1 MSKYIS
7 FLLPVI
13 LFFIETSTAQNA
25 PVTVKEYKK
34 VFPTY
39 PYSDPDPIPAPG
51 RIYPYY
57 RFDGYTDKSIQK
69 EWKVVELENDY
80 IKVTITPEIGGKIWG
95 AIEKSTGKEFIYYN
109 HAVKFRDIALRGAW
123 TSGGLDGNYGVI
135 GHTANC
141 ATPVDYIIINRPDG
155 SISCVVGAFD
165 LITRTS
171 WRLDINLLPDKA
183 YFTTSSFWHNSTPLE
198 QPYYTWMCAGIK
210 AKGNLEFIFPGTGYI
225 GHEGEYAAW
234 NINKETGRDISF
246 YEQNNF
252 GTHKSYHV
260 LGKNADFFGGYWHD
274 DDFGMG
280 SYSTRDD
287 KAGKKIWIWSQSR
300 QGMIWEDLLT
310 DTDGQ
315 YVEVQSGRL
324 FNQAS
329 GGSNYTPF
337 KNKNFM
343 PYATDTWTEYWFPVK
358 QTKGFVQAN
367 NYGALNVRK
376 DKGMLK
382 IYFSPVQKIEDTLN
396 IYAGQKNIYKK
407 YIYLKP
413 LEIFAD
419 SIQTAVNREEV
430 IVKLGDNKLV
440 YDGNPATGVNDR
452 PVKIPEDFS
461 WDTPYALYIEGREQ
475 AKMRDPEAETTLQ
488 KCIKKDPYFLPG
500 LTEYAILLYRNMQY
514 EKSITYSKRALSLD
528 TYDPCANFY
537 YALANMEL
545 NNTENAKD
553 GLQIASQSVEYRSA
567 AFTELSK
574 IYLREGEYKKVLDY
588 AEKSIIPNK
597 YNIEGLRLMAVACRL
612 LQNETKAAEVLAA
625 INTLD
630 PLNHFARFEKYYTAP
645 SDENKNNFISLIRN
659 EMPQEVF
666 IELTAWYN
674 NLNRKDEALKAIQLS
689 PVNAEVIYWKT
700 FLENT
705 AIDAGKLSPELVFP
719 FRSETA
725 RILEQLIAKNDYWLL
740 KYHLAL
746 IWWGK
751 NNTEKAKE
759 LFNQCGTAP
768 AYAPFY
774 TAKANLFSGDS
785 KMTET
790 GLLEAIALDKKQ
802 WRTGKALINFYIEQ
816 NQFPKALTTA
826 ETYYKQSSAN
836 YIIGMLYAKTLMLN
850 NQYKKAD
857 ALLGKL
863 NVLPFENS
871 TEGRELYR
879 EAKLLLAL
887 EQMQKKNYSQAL
899 LFIAASRLWP
909 ENLGAGKP
917 YEENIDG
924 RLEDWMS
931 YLCYE
936 KMNKPDLAKTALQRI
951 ISFTPKIENTLANF
965 LAPNALVSAWVIE
978 KEISKEKA
986 IDWLD
991 AQIKL
996 FPDRKILNW
1005 CKKVFIEK
1013 KQLPV
1018 QGAASNATVRVLEQ
1032 MMMLK

>member
-7 FLLPVI
+7 FLLSVI
-13 LFFIETSTAQNA
+13 LFFNETSTAQNT
-25 PVTVKEYKK
+25 PVTAKEYKK

-39 PYSDPDPIPAPG
+39 PYSDPDPIPVPG

-69 EWKVVELENDY
+69 EWKIVELENDY
-80 IKVTITPEIGGKIWG
+80 IKVLITPEIGGKIWG

-171 WRLDINLLPDKA
+171 WRLDINLPSDKA

-225 GHEGEYAAW
+225 GHNGEYSDW
-234 NINKETGRDISF
+234 NINKENGRDVSF

-280 SYSTRDD
+280 SYATRDD

-358 QTKGFVQAN
+358 ETKGFVQAN
-367 NYGALNVRK
+367 NYGALNVKKENGR
-376 DKGMLK
+376 LK
-382 IYFSPVQKIEDTLN
+382 IYFSPVQKINDTLS
-396 IYAGQKNIYKK
+396 ITAGQKSIYKK
-407 YIYLKP
+407 YIHLKP
-413 LEIFAD
+413 LEVFAD
-419 SIQTAVNREEV
+419 SIQTAFNREEV

-452 PVKIPEDFS
+452 PVKIPEDFT
-461 WDTPYALYIEGREQ
+461 WGTPYALYAEGREQ
-475 AKMRDPEAETTLQ
+475 AKMRDPEAEATLQ

-500 LTEYAILLYRNMQY
+500 LTEYAILLYRNMEY

-537 YALANMEL
+537 YALANLWL

-574 IYLREGEYKKVLDY
+574 IYIRENDFKKALEY
-588 AEKSIIPNK
+588 AEKSMATNK
-597 YNIEGLRLMAVACRL
+597 YNVEGLRLMAVIYRL
-612 LQNETKAAEVLAA
+612 TIREATAAEVLAR
-625 INTLD
+625 INAFD
-630 PLNHFARFEKYYTAP
+630 PLNHFAHFEKYITNP
-645 SDENKNNFISLIRN
+645 SEQNKNSFLSLIRN

-666 IELTAWYN
+666 LELAAWYN
-674 NLNRKDEALKAIQLS
+674 DLHLKNEALKIIQFS
-689 PVNAEVIYWKT
+689 PVNAEVLYWKAY
-700 FLENT
+700 LENKSVDT
-705 AIDAGKLSPELVFP
+705 NKLNPELVFP
-719 FRSETA
+719 FREETA
-725 RILEQLIAKNDYWLL
+725 RVLEQLIKTNNYWLL

-751 NNTEKAKE
+751 NNTEKAKK
-759 LFNQCGTAP
+759 LFTQCGMAP

-774 TAKANLFSGDS
+774 TAKANLFSDDS
-785 KMTET
+785 KITEA
-790 GLLEAIALDKKQ
+790 GLLQAIALDKKQ
-802 WRTGKALINFYIEQ
+802 WRNGKALINFYIDQ
-816 NQFPKALTTA
+816 NQFSKALSTA
-826 ETYYKQSSAN
+826 ETYHKQSPAN

-850 NQYKKAD
+850 NQYKNAD

-863 NVLPFENS
+863 RVLPFENS

-879 EAKLLLAL
+879 EAKLLMAL

-899 LFIAASRLWP
+899 LFIADSRLWP

-936 KMNKPDLAKTALQRI
+936 KMNKPDLAKAALRKI
-951 ISFTPKIENTLANF
+951 ISFTPKVENTLANF

-978 KEISKEKA
+978 KETSREKA
-986 IDWLD
+986 VEWIDG
-991 AQIKL
+991 QMKL
-996 FPDRKILNW
+996 FPDREILNW
-1005 CKKVFIEK
+1005 CKKVFTEN
-1013 KQLPV
+1013 KQSPL
-1018 QGAASNATVRVLEQ
+1018 QGAATNATVRVLEQ
-1032 MMMLK
+1032 LMQLK

>member
-1 MSKYIS
+1 MSKYIP
-7 FLLPVI
+7 FLLSAI
-13 LFFIETSTAQNA
+13 LFFNKVSTAQNA

-34 VFPTY
+34 IFPTY
-39 PYSDPDPIPAPG
+39 PYSDPDPIPLPG

-109 HAVKFRDIALRGAW
+109 HAVKFRDIGLRGAW

-171 WRLDINLLPDKA
+171 WRLDINLPSDKA

-225 GHEGEYAAW
+225 GHNGEYAEW
-234 NINKETGRDISF
+234 NINKQNGRDISF

-280 SYSTRDD
+280 SYATRDD

-358 QTKGFVQAN
+358 ETKGFVQGN
-367 NYGALNVRK
+367 NYGALNVK
-376 DKGMLK
+376 KENGWLK
-382 IYFSPVQKIEDTLN
+382 IYFSPLQKINDTLS
-396 IYAGQKNIYKK
+396 ITAGQENIYKK
-407 YIYLKP
+407 YIRLKP
-413 LEIFAD
+413 VEVFAD
-419 SIQTAVNREEV
+419 SIQTAFNKEEV
-430 IVKLGDNKLV
+430 VVKLGDNKLV
-440 YDGNPATGVNDR
+440 YYGNPATGVNDR
-452 PVKIPEDFS
+452 PVKIPEDFN
-461 WDTPYALYIEGREQ
+461 WDTPYALYVEGREQ
-475 AKMRDPEAETTLQ
+475 AKMRDPEAEATLL
-488 KCIKKDPYFLPG
+488 KCLKKDPYFLPG
-500 LTEYAILLYRNMQY
+500 LTEYAILQYRNMQY
-514 EKSITYSKRALSLD
+514 EKSIIYSKRSLSLD
-528 TYDPCANFY
+528 TYDPGANFY
-537 YALANMEL
+537 YALASLEL
-545 NNTENAKD
+545 NNIEHAKD
-553 GLQIASQSVEYRSA
+553 GLQIATQSTEYRSA
-567 AFTELSK
+567 AFTELAK
-574 IYLREGEYKKVLDY
+574 IYLRENEYQKALEY
-588 AEKSIIPNK
+588 AEKSTVSNK
-597 YNIEGLRLMAVACRL
+597 NNIEGLRLMTVACRL
-612 LQNETKAAEVLAA
+612 LHNEAKATEILAT
-625 INTLD
+625 INALD
-630 PLNHFARFEKYYTAP
+630 PLNHFVRFEKYFANP
-645 SDENKNNFISLIRN
+645 FEANKNNFTSLIRN

-674 NLNRKDEALKAIQLS
+674 DLHLKKEALKAIQLS
-689 PVNAEVIYWKT
+689 PVNAEVIYWKA

-705 AIDAGKLSPELVFP
+705 AIDAGKLNPDLVFP

-725 RILEQLIAKNDYWLL
+725 RVLEQLITKNDYWLL

-759 LFNQCGTAP
+759 LFTQCGTAP
-768 AYAPFY
+768 PYAPFY
-774 TAKANLFSGDS
+774 TAKANLFSDDS
-785 KMTET
+785 KMTEA
-790 GLLEAIALDKKQ
+790 GLLQAVALDKKQ
-802 WRTGKALINFYIEQ
+802 WRNGKALINFYIEQ
-816 NQFPKALTTA
+816 NQFAKALSTA
-826 ETYYKQSSAN
+826 EAYYKQSPAN

-863 NVLPFENS
+863 NILPFENS
-871 TEGRELYR
+871 TEGRELYS
-879 EAKLLLAL
+879 EAKLFLAL

-899 LFIAASRLWP
+899 AFIADSRSWP
-909 ENLGAGKP
+909 ESLGAGKP

-931 YLCYE
+931 NLCYG
-936 KMNKPDLAKTALQRI
+936 KMNKPDLAKAALQKI

-978 KEISKEKA
+978 KETSKEKA
-986 IDWLD
+986 IEWLD
-991 AQIKL
+991 GQIKS
-996 FPDRKILNW
+996 FPDREILNW
-1005 CKKVFIEK
+1005 CKKVFTEQ
-1013 KQLPV
+1013 KQMPLE
-1018 QGAASNATVRVLEQ
+1018 GASTNATVRVLEQ
-1032 MMMLK
+1032 LMQLK